1 MNEAPQQAP
10 AQGSPAPFDP
20 GQTAFAQSADPAKDI
35 ASAALANLFGQ
46 QPTQYQPPIQVAPQ
60 QPAQPTPTPAPAQP
74 TNSQVPAPVPQT
86 NPQVPAPAPQPVVQ
100 PTVDITARYA
110 DPQSP
115 NTPAIIPDIPQEQNI
130 QLPEN
135 SPESVGRA
143 FAASRAEARQ
153 YRQLAESLRQQLTDA
168 EARRGEFDRQSADL
182 NAELAKERER
192 AKGLEDELGRLDL
205 TRSTEF
211 QAKFDK
217 PLQDIEGQVYQTLL
231 SNGYDQDN
239 AAAAARQVVMAQ
251 SLDELG
257 DLMQNLPDVVRGQ
270 LAYKFSEADKLWAAR
285 QQALN
290 EWQTTSAGLEAAS
303 TRDRAAEAAHRRSEL
318 ASGALERLS
327 TTVAPMVWNDP
338 AFAEYRAENEAKAK
352 AWLGQAPEPQ
362 VAAAALEGMLVAPF
376 AYKLIEGLSAEV
388 LKLRSALDARHRAAS
403 PTVAPYYV
411 SPPVPAAPSR
421 PAVPT
426 TPLGNSVVTPVTAA
440 TASPVDLATGLV
452 SNSLRGLFR

>member
-60 QPAQPTPTPAPAQP
+60 QPAQPAPAPAQ
-74 TNSQVPAPVPQT
+74 QT
-86 NPQVPAPAPQPVVQ
+86 NPQVPAPVPPTNPQVPPPAPQPVVQ
-100 PTVDITARYA
+100 PQVDITARYA

-168 EARRGEFDRQSADL
+168 EARRGEFDKQSADL

-217 PLQDIEGQVYQTLL
+217 PLQEIEGQVYQTLL

>member
-10 AQGSPAPFDP
+10 AQASPATFDP

-46 QPTQYQPPIQVAPQ
+46 QPAQYQPPIQVAPA
-60 QPAQPTPTPAPAQP
+60 PAQPAPAQAQPANPPVPAPAQP
-74 TNSQVPAPVPQT
+74 A
-86 NPQVPAPAPQPVVQ
+86 NPQVPPPAPPPAVQ
-100 PTVDITARYA
+100 PQVDITARYT
-110 DPQSP
+110 DPKSP
-115 NTPAIIPDIPQEQNI
+115 DAPAVIPDIPKEQNI

-153 YRQLAESLRQQLTDA
+153 YRQLAESLRQQLTDM
-168 EARRGEFDRQSADL
+168 EARRGEVDKQYADL
-182 NAELAKERER
+182 NSELAKERER
-192 AKGLEDELGRLDL
+192 VKGLEDELGRLDL

-217 PLQDIEGQVYQTLL
+217 PLQEIEGQVYQTLL
-231 SNGYDQDN
+231 SNGYDQNN
-239 AAAAARQVVMAQ
+239 AASAARQVVMAQ
-251 SLDELG
+251 SLDDLG
-257 DLMQNLPDVVRGQ
+257 ELMQGLPDVVRGQ

-285 QQALN
+285 QQALD

-303 TRDRAAEAAHRRSEL
+303 TRDRAAEAAHRRAEL
-318 ASGALERLS
+318 ASGAMERLA

-338 AFAEYRAENEAKAK
+338 AFAEYRSANEAKAK

-376 AYKLIEGLSAEV
+376 AYKLVEGLTAEV
-388 LKLRSALDARHRAAS
+388 LKLRSALDARHRAES

-411 SPPVPAAPSR
+411 SPPVPPAPAR
-421 PAVPT
+421 PAIPT
-426 TPLGNSVVTPVTAA
+426 TPLGNPVVTPVTAA

-452 SNSLRGLFR
+452 SDSLRGLFR